1 MGEDVIAV
9 DDPRAPDVRDL
20 LSQHLAV
27 MASHSPP
34 ENIFALDVSGLLDPA
49 VTLYSYRRDG
59 DLLAIGALKHLGA
72 RHGELKSMHTAAAA
86 RGAGIGR
93 AMLTHLL
100 GAARDRGYRQLSLE
114 TGSMAGFAPARALY
128 ASAGFTECGAFA
140 GYEPSPHSTFMSL
153 SLD

>member
-34 ENIFALDVSGLLDPA
+34 ENIFALNVGGLLDPA

-93 AMLTHLL
+93 AVLTYLL
-100 GAARDRGYRQLSLE
+100 GVARDRA
-114 TGSMAGFAPARALY
+114 TGS
-128 ASAGFTECGAFA
+128 
-140 GYEPSPHSTFMSL
+140 
-153 SLD
+153 